1 MRGENNFLKK
11 GSWKEWTNVESE
23 APSARDPGPDRVS
36 ERGEKKKR
44 NIEREEGRAW
54 LVSLGEFQRSASVY

>member
-11 GSWKEWTNVESE
+11 GSWNEWTNVESE
-23 APSARDPGPDRVS
+23 APSTRDPGPDRVS
-36 ERGEKKKR
+36 ERGEKKR

>member
-23 APSARDPGPDRVS
+23 APSARDLGPDRVS

-44 NIEREEGRAW
+44 EKKEE
-54 LVSLGEFQRSASVY
+54 LGWFRSVNSNVRLLSTN